1 MIDTKVRT
9 TLLYPFS
16 WLNSVQTHTIIQ
28 VVYFYS
34 WHWSLSQNDII
45 IYSKR
50 GFKILGKNRF
60 LWKSIVHYKYN

>member
-1 MIDTKVRT
+1 MIGTKVRI
-9 TLLYPFS
+9 TLLYPSS
-16 WLNSVQTHTIIQ
+16 WLNSVQKLIVIQ
-28 VVYFYS
+28 LVYFYS

-45 IYSKR
+45 MYSRR

>member
-9 TLLYPFS
+9 TLLYPSS
-16 WLNSVQTHTIIQ
+16 WLNTVQMHIVIQ

-45 IYSKR
+45 IYSEV
-50 GFKILGKNRF
+50 L
-60 LWKSIVHYKYN
+60 KY